1 MGQPL
6 PTGAPSQ
13 QTELTASKTSCT
25 ELQPHYNALVKSVT
39 RISWRQE
46 GLVMTVV
53 NQ

>member
-6 PTGAPSQ
+6 PTRAPSQ
-13 QTELTASKTSCT
+13 QMKLTASKALCT

-46 GLVMTVV
+46 GLVITVV
-53 NQ
+53 SQ